1 MAEFGGTDVISLKK
15 GFDLVFE
22 TGNDPLSDYQTRLT
36 IATSD
41 STNVNLGIYSGALTM
56 MKENRPWLITM
67 QAFHP

>member
-22 TGNDPLSDYQTRLT
+22 TGNDPLLDYQTRLT

-41 STNVNLGIYSGALTM
+41 STNVNLGIYSGL
-56 MKENRPWLITM
+56 
-67 QAFHP
+67 